1 MSGWLGRAVDIVWR
15 NRAFRLLWDTGESLA
30 ADNGFELAGHMA
42 FTALLALF
50 PLLIFLAAL
59 SALVGG
65 EDAANALVVFLI
77 RFAPKDVAD
86 TLSPSIVDVL
96 THRQSGFLTFG
107 LLVAIWAASSGVD
120 ALRLALNMA
129 YRSKEQRPFWW
140 QKLQSLLVVL
150 ASGGLVFVVGLTILL
165 GPLAWRVLH
174 LMFPL
179 SSSDQTL
186 WILGRY
192 VFAALLI
199 FAITTLLH
207 HWLPAQP
214 PTFRQILPGALTTT
228 LVWLAVAAIF
238 TLYINDMAHYGATY
252 GTLAGIVVT
261 LLFFDITA
269 LIFIFGA
276 ELNATLLRRSSPAPA
291 PSPPRAATPV
301 DQALG

>member
-1 MSGWLGRAVDIVWR
+1 MSGWLSRAVDAVWR
-15 NRAFRLLWDTGESLA
+15 NRGFRLLWDTGESLV

-59 SALVGG
+59 SGLVGG
-65 EDAANALVVFLI
+65 EDAANALVGFLI

-120 ALRLALNMA
+120 ALRLALNTA
-129 YRSKEQRPFWW
+129 YGSKERRSFLWL
-140 QKLQSLLVVL
+140 KLQSLLVVL

-174 LMFPL
+174 LVFPL
-179 SSSDQTL
+179 SSGDQTL

-207 HWLPAQP
+207 RWLPAQP

-238 TLYINDMAHYGATY
+238 TIYINDMAHYGATY

-276 ELNATLLRRSSPAPA
+276 ELNATLRRRSSPAPA
-291 PSPPRAATPV
+291 PPRAATPV
-301 DQALG
+301 GA

>member
-1 MSGWLGRAVDIVWR
+1 MSGWVGRAVDIVWR
-15 NRAFRLLWDTGESLA
+15 NRAFRLLWDTGESLV

-65 EDAANALVVFLI
+65 EDAANALVGFLI

-107 LLVAIWAASSGVD
+107 LLIAIWAASSGVD

-129 YRSKEQRPFWW
+129 YRSKERRSFWW

-174 LMFPL
+174 LVFPL

-199 FAITTLLH
+199 FAITSLLH
-207 HWLPAQP
+207 RWLPAEP
-214 PTFRQILPGALTTT
+214 PTFRQLLPGALTTT

-238 TLYINDMAHYGATY
+238 TIYINDMAHYGATY

-291 PSPPRAATPV
+291 SPRAATPV
-301 DQALG
+301 GA

>member
-15 NRAFRLLWDTGESLA
+15 NRAFRLLWDTGESLV

-65 EDAANALVVFLI
+65 EDAANALVGFLI
-77 RFAPKDVAD
+77 RFAPRDVAD

-96 THRQSGFLTFG
+96 AHRQSGFLTFG

-174 LMFPL
+174 LLFPE
-179 SSSDQTL
+179 SIADQSL
-186 WILGRY
+186 WILSRY

-228 LVWLAVAAIF
+228 LAWLAVAAIF
-238 TLYINDMAHYGATY
+238 TIYINDMAHYGATY

-276 ELNATLLRRSSPAPA
+276 ELNAALLRHASSAPTA
-291 PSPPRAATPV
+291 PRGATPV
-301 DQALG
+301 GA

>member
-1 MSGWLGRAVDIVWR
+1 M
-15 NRAFRLLWDTGESLA
+15 
-30 ADNGFELAGHMA
+30 
-42 FTALLALF
+42 
-50 PLLIFLAAL
+50 
-59 SALVGG
+59 
-65 EDAANALVVFLI
+65 
-77 RFAPKDVAD
+77 AD

-129 YRSKEQRPFWW
+129 YRSKERRSFWW

-276 ELNATLLRRSSPAPA
+276 ELNATLLRRSPPAPA

>member
-1 MSGWLGRAVDIVWR
+1 MSGWLGRAVDIVWH
-15 NRAFRLLWDTGESLA
+15 NRAFRLLWDTGESLV

-59 SALVGG
+59 SALIGG
-65 EDAANALVVFLI
+65 EDAANALVSFLI
-77 RFAPKDVAD
+77 RFAPRDVAD

-107 LLVAIWAASSGVD
+107 LLIAIWAASSGVD

-129 YRSKEQRPFWW
+129 YRSKERRSFWW

-174 LMFPL
+174 LVFPL

-276 ELNATLLRRSSPAPA
+276 ELNATLLRRSAPA
-291 PSPPRAATPV
+291 PPPRAATPV
-301 DQALG
+301 GA